1 MAPPAEKVDAE
12 AGVVGG
18 GEKDGKKTEGGEGS
32 KVVEKVRDSWAV
44 PTGGGAHVSSYFPQ
58 GGYESVV
65 SVRVAVAGVSDTSLP
80 GESRTQTRL

>member
-18 GEKDGKKTEGGEGS
+18 GEKDGKKTEGGESS

-44 PTGGGAHVSSYFPQ
+44 PTGGGHMFLHIFP
-58 GGYESVV
+58 
-65 SVRVAVAGVSDTSLP
+65 RVGTN
-80 GESRTQTRL
+80 RW